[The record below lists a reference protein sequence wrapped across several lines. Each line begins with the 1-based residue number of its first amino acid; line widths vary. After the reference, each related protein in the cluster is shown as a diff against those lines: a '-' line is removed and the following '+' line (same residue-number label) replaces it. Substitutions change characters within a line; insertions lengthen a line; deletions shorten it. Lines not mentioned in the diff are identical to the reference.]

1 MHDRS
6 YWRLVRDPGFSWML
20 ASQFLG
26 AFNVNV
32 YTWAITFY
40 ALDLASRPDA
50 PFEGATMV
58 GIIGAVFILPYLL
71 FSDYAGQLA
80 DRFTKRSV
88 LIAVKSFEIVVMAGA
103 EVAFW
108 LADMRAMLVVAFFMG
123 AQAALYSPAKYGSLP
138 ELLPDRDISR
148 GNALIEMSTFLA
160 IILGSVLGGLIYQA
174 FHDTLPMI
182 GVIEL
187 AIAVLGTLCA
197 FGIGRTP
204 PGRSG
209 RRFSWNPVGT
219 LAPGLRHLYRNRR
232 LWLTVLGLSY
242 FWFIGALVQK
252 LFSVFAVETLGIP
265 ATDGVPIGLLG
276 AAIAIGIGL
285 GSLAAG
291 RLSGYKVELGL
302 VPIGAIGIAGGSLAL
317 ASIESS
323 YAATMVCLGLLGF
336 FGGFYSVP
344 LNAMLQQKADEDK
357 RGQLIAANNVMN
369 TIGILLAAGAMVAAG
384 FAHASPNLIAALAGL
399 MTLAVIAYL
408 LILLPDFLIRFCL
421 WMLTHSIYRIR
432 IVGPENVP
440 LNGPALLVAN
450 HLSFIDG
457 LLVGSCVQRFVRFMV
472 YAPFFKMPLL
482 GRLFTLM
489 RAIPTGG
496 GGARG
501 ALGAIKRAREELAAG
516 HVVCIFAEGAI
527 SRTGNMLPFKRGFEK
542 VTEGLDVPVIP
553 VHLDQVWG
561 SIFSFKDG
569 KFFWKWP
576 ARLFYPVTITFGKP
590 LPPTARA
597 WDVRQKLLE
606 MGGDAFRHRRKK
618 VDLVHRRFVAQARR
632 SWRRF
637 AMTDSLGQTATFGKA
652 LTGAFLLARKLDQ
665 TLPGNRNVGVL
676 LPASVGAALVNMG
689 LLLGGKVP
697 VNLNFTIGPEA
708 MQAAID
714 KAGITHII
722 AARPFLAKAK
732 LDERPGM
739 VFVEDVMRSIGK
751 AERAFW
757 YLALR
762 LLPASWIER
771 LAGGGKHTPDDLC
784 TIMFSSG
791 STGTPKGVM
800 LSHHNIMSNLEAIA
814 QILWIQPDDRMMGVL
829 PFFHSFGFT
838 GTLCVP
844 LVCGIGAIYHPNPLD
859 AKTIGKLARE
869 HKATILISTPTFC
882 QAYYRTCGPEDFK
895 SLRHVV
901 VGAERLRP
909 DFAAQFKEKFG
920 LDMLEGYGATE
931 MGPVVSVNVPNIV
944 HHGERQV
951 GHKPGTVGHPLP
963 GVAAKVVDPENGR
976 DLSEGREGLLL
987 LKGPGRM
994 VGYLADEKATAAA
1007 LRDDW
1012 YVTGDIAIVDE
1023 DGFIRITDRLSRFS
1037 KIGGEMV
1044 PHLKVEEAMLR
1055 IPGVEG
1061 ACVTTVPDAQRG
1073 ERLVGFYVA
1082 NEAMAPQ
1089 LVWQALSD
1097 SDLPKIWIP
1106 KAGDL
1111 RRIETL
1117 PVLGSGKI
1125 DLRAVKALAAAAE

>member
-1 MHDRS
+1 MYDRS
-6 YWRLVRDPGFSWML
+6 YWRLIRDPGFAWLL
-20 ASQFLG
+20 AAQFLG
-26 AFNVNV
+26 ALNDNL
-32 YTWAITFY
+32 YRWAVTFFL
-40 ALDLASRPDA
+40 LDLTRAPGSGWDADTLIAVMTASMMA
-50 PFEGATMV
+50 PFL
-58 GIIGAVFILPYLL
+58 IL
-71 FSDYAGQLA
+71 SNYAGQLA
-80 DRFTKRSV
+80 DRFSKRSV
-88 LIAVKSFEIVVMAGA
+88 LVATKSLEIVAMIAALGAFFLRDITAMIVVM
-103 EVAFW
+103 
-108 LADMRAMLVVAFFMG
+108 FFMG
-123 AQAALYSPAKYGSLP
+123 AQSALYGPAKYGSLP
-138 ELLPDRDISR
+138 ELLPDRDLSR

-160 IILGSVLGGLIYQA
+160 IILGGVLGGTIYEA
-174 FHDTLPMI
+174 FHDNLPMI
-182 GVIEL
+182 GLIAVGI
-187 AIAVLGTLCA
+187 AIAGTFCSL
-197 FGIGRTP
+197 GIGRTP
-204 PGRSG
+204 PGR
-209 RRFSWNPVGT
+209 RAKRFTWNPVGD
-219 LAPGLRHLYRNRR
+219 LSIGLRELHANRR

-242 FWFIGALVQK
+242 FWFVGALVQQLIP
-252 LFSVFAVETLGIP
+252 LFGDEVLKTAPTETQ
-265 ATDGVPIGLLG
+265 LLG
-276 AAIAIGIGL
+276 AVIAIGIAI

-291 RLSGYKVELGL
+291 RLSGHKVELGL
-302 VPIGAIGIAGGSLAL
+302 VPIGAFGIAIGSFVLAGVDQSYTAAAICL
-317 ASIESS
+317 AS
-323 YAATMVCLGLLGF
+323 LGF
-336 FGGFYSVP
+336 FGGMYSVP
-344 LNAMLQQKADEDK
+344 LNAMLQQKADEAK
-357 RGQLIAANNVMN
+357 RGRFIAANNVMN
-369 TIGILLAAGAMVAAG
+369 TFGIMLASGFLAVSGGLLDL
-384 FAHASPNLIAALAGL
+384 SPSVNIALAGV
-399 MTLAVIAYL
+399 TALAAIAYL

-432 IVGPENVP
+432 IVQPENVP

-457 LLVGSCVQRFVRFMV
+457 LLVGACVQRFVRFMV
-472 YAPFFKMPLL
+472 YTPFFDIPLL
-482 GRLFTLM
+482 GKLLALM

-496 GGARG
+496 GGRG
-501 ALGAIKRAREELAAG
+501 AIGAIRRAREELAAG

-542 VTEGLDVPVIP
+542 ITEGLDVPVIP

-569 KFFWKWP
+569 RFFWKWP
-576 ARLFYPVTITFGKP
+576 TRFLYPVTITFGRP
-590 LPPTARA
+590 LPVTARA

-618 VDLVHRRFVAQARR
+618 ADLVHRRFIEQAKR

-637 AMTDSLGQTATFGKA
+637 AMTDSLGQSVTFGRA
-652 LTGAFLLARKLDQ
+652 LTGAFLLARKLAR
-665 TLPGNRNVGVL
+665 TLPDDRNVGVL
-676 LPASVGAALVNMG
+676 LPASVGGALVNMA

-714 KAGITHII
+714 KARITHII
-722 AARPFLAKAK
+722 AARPFLARAK
-732 LDERPGM
+732 LEERPGM
-739 VFVEDVMRSIGK
+739 VFVEDLTRKIGK
-751 AERAFW
+751 VERVFC
-757 YLALR
+757 YVALR
-762 LLPASWIER
+762 LLPVSWIER
-771 LAGGGKHTPDDLC
+771 MAGGGKGTPDDLC

-882 QAYYRTCGPEDFK
+882 QAYHRTCGAEDFRT
-895 SLRHVV
+895 LRHVV

-920 LDMLEGYGATE
+920 LEMLEGYGCTE
-931 MGPVVSVNVPNIV
+931 MGPVVSVNVPNV
-944 HHGERQV
+944 LHAGERQV

-963 GVAAKVVDPENGR
+963 GVAAKVVDPDSGL
-976 DLSEGREGLLL
+976 DLAEGQEGLLL

-994 VGYLADEKATAAA
+994 VGYLADDTATAAA
-1007 LRDDW
+1007 LRDGW

-1055 IPGVEG
+1055 IPGVEA
-1061 ACVTTVPDAQRG
+1061 ACVTAVPDAQRG

-1082 NEAMAPQ
+1082 NDAMAPQ
-1089 LVWQALSD
+1089 LVWQALGD

-1106 KAGDL
+1106 KATDL

-1117 PVLGSGKI
+1117 PVLGTGKI

>member
-1 MHDRS
+1 MNDRS
-6 YWRLVRDPGFSWML
+6 YLRLIRDPGFAWML
-20 ASQFLG
+20 AAQFLG
-26 AFNVNV
+26 ALNDNIYRFSVSFL
-32 YTWAITFY
+32 AF
-40 ALDLASRPDA
+40 ALARQPDSIWDPDVVLATMTASLVA
-50 PFEGATMV
+50 PFL
-58 GIIGAVFILPYLL
+58 I
-71 FSDYAGQLA
+71 FSNYAGQLA
-80 DRFTKRSV
+80 DRFSKRSV
-88 LIAVKSFEIVVMAGA
+88 LIATKSLEIVAMAGGL
-103 EVAFW
+103 VA
-108 LADMRAMLVVAFFMG
+108 LYLDSIGAMIVALFLMG
-123 AQAALYSPAKYGSLP
+123 AQSALYSPAKYGSLP
-138 ELLPDRDISR
+138 ELLPDRDLSR

-160 IILGSVLGGLIYQA
+160 IILGGVLGGNIYET
-174 FHDTLPMI
+174 FHDTPVMI
-182 GVIEL
+182 GVI
-187 AIAVLGTLCA
+187 VLVISIIGTLCS

-204 PGRSG
+204 PGRTA
-209 RRFSWNPVGT
+209 RPFSWNPVGDIA
-219 LAPGLRHLYRNRR
+219 LGMRELHRNRR
-232 LWLTVLGLSY
+232 LWLTAMGISY
-242 FWFIGALVQK
+242 FWFVGALIQQLVLLYGDQV
-252 LFSVFAVETLGIP
+252 LRTTPTL
-265 ATDGVPIGLLG
+265 TQLLG
-276 AAIAIGIGL
+276 AMIAIGIAI

-291 RLSGYKVELGL
+291 RLSGHKVELGL
-302 VPIGAIGIAGGSLAL
+302 VPIGAVGIAIGSFFLAGVHESYMAAAICL
-317 ASIESS
+317 A
-323 YAATMVCLGLLGF
+323 VLGF
-336 FGGFYSVP
+336 FGGLYSVP
-344 LNAMLQQKADEDK
+344 LNAMLQQKADENK
-357 RGQLIAANNVMN
+357 RGRFIAANNVMN
-369 TIGILLAAGAMVAAG
+369 TVGIMLASGFLAMSGGLLD
-384 FAHASPNLIAALAGL
+384 FSPNMIAALAGV
-399 MTLAVIAYL
+399 TALAVIFYL

-482 GRLFTLM
+482 GKLFTLM

-496 GGARG
+496 GGMRG
-501 ALGAIKRAREELAAG
+501 AVGAIRRAREELAAG

-542 VTEGLDVPVIP
+542 ITAGLDVPVIP

-561 SIFSFKDG
+561 SIFSFKNG
-569 KFFWKWP
+569 RFFWKWP
-576 ARLFYPVTITFGKP
+576 ARLFYPVTITFGAP
-590 LPPTARA
+590 LPASARA

-618 VDLVHRRFVAQARR
+618 VDLVHRRFIAQAKR

-637 AMTDSLGQTATFGKA
+637 CMTDSLGQTATFGQA

-665 TLPGNRNVGVL
+665 ALPQNRNVGIL
-676 LPASVGAALVNMG
+676 LPASVGAALANMA
-689 LLLGGKVP
+689 LLLSGKVP

-739 VFVEDVMRSIGK
+739 VFIEDLMKEIGG
-751 AERAFW
+751 AERVF
-757 YLALR
+757 YFLALR
-762 LLPASWIER
+762 LLPVSWIER
-771 LAGGGKHTPDDLC
+771 LAGGGHRSPDDLC

-814 QILWIQPDDRMMGVL
+814 QILWIQPDDRMMGIL

-882 QAYYRTCGPEDFK
+882 QAYYRSCGPEDFK

-920 LDMLEGYGATE
+920 LEMLEGYGCTE
-931 MGPVVSVNVPNIV
+931 MGPVVSVNVPNVV
-944 HHGERQV
+944 HAGEQQV

-963 GVAAKVVDPENGR
+963 GVAAKVVDPETGH
-976 DLSEGREGLLL
+976 DLTEGQEGLLL

-994 VGYLADEKATAAA
+994 VGYLADDNATAAA
-1007 LRDDW
+1007 LRDGW

-1044 PHLKVEEAMLR
+1044 PHLKIEEAMLR
-1055 IPGVEG
+1055 IPGVEA
-1061 ACVTTVPDAQRG
+1061 ACVAAVPDAQRG

-1082 NEAMAPQ
+1082 NEVMAPQ
-1089 LVWQALSD
+1089 LVWQALGE

-1106 KAGDL
+1106 KATDL
-1111 RRIETL
+1111 HRIESL
-1117 PVLGSGKI
+1117 PVLGTGKVDI
-1125 DLRAVKALAAAAE
+1125 RAVKALAVAAQ

>member
-6 YWRLVRDPGFSWML
+6 YLRLIRDPGFAWML
-20 ASQFLG
+20 VAQFLG
-26 AFNVNV
+26 ALNDNV
-32 YTWAITFY
+32 YRFSVSFLAF
-40 ALDLASRPDA
+40 DLARQPGSIWDPDVVLATMTASLVA
-50 PFEGATMV
+50 PFF
-58 GIIGAVFILPYLL
+58 VF
-71 FSDYAGQLA
+71 SNYAGQLA
-80 DRFTKRSV
+80 DRFSKRSV
-88 LIAVKSFEIVVMAGA
+88 LIATKSLEIIAMAGGL
-103 EVAFW
+103 VA
-108 LADMRAMLVVAFFMG
+108 LYLDSITAMIVALFLMG
-123 AQAALYSPAKYGSLP
+123 SQSALYSPAKYGSLP
-138 ELLPDRDISR
+138 ELLPDRDLSR

-160 IILGSVLGGLIYQA
+160 IIIGGVLGGSIYET
-174 FHDTLPMI
+174 FHQTPAMI
-182 GVIEL
+182 GVI
-187 AIAVLGTLCA
+187 VLIISVIGTLCS

-204 PGRSG
+204 PGRKA
-209 RRFSWNPVGT
+209 RPFSWNPVGD
-219 LAPGLRHLYRNRR
+219 LALGVQELYGNKR
-232 LWLTVLGLSY
+232 LWLTVLGISY
-242 FWFIGALVQK
+242 FWFVGALVQQ
-252 LFSVFAVETLGIP
+252 LVLLYGDQVLRTAPTM
-265 ATDGVPIGLLG
+265 TQLLG
-276 AAIAIGIGL
+276 AVIAIGIAI

-291 RLSGYKVELGL
+291 RLSGHKVELGL
-302 VPIGAIGIAGGSLAL
+302 VPIGAVGIGIGAFAL
-317 ASIESS
+317 AGVHESYMS
-323 YAATMVCLGLLGF
+323 AAICLAVLGF

-344 LNAMLQQKADEDK
+344 LNAMLQQKADEAK
-357 RGQLIAANNVMN
+357 RGRFIAANNVIN
-369 TIGILLAAGAMVAAG
+369 TFGIMLASGFLAFSGGWLGFSPNVVAA
-384 FAHASPNLIAALAGL
+384 FAGVTAF
-399 MTLAVIAYL
+399 AVVIYL
-408 LILLPDFLIRFCL
+408 LTLLPDFLIRFCL

-432 IVGPENVP
+432 IVGPEHVP
-440 LNGPALLVAN
+440 LNGPALLVSN

-457 LLVGSCVQRFVRFMV
+457 LLVGACVQRFVRFMV
-472 YAPFFKMPLL
+472 YAPFFEIPLL
-482 GRLFTLM
+482 GKLFKLM

-501 ALGAIKRAREELAAG
+501 AVGAIRRAREELMAG

-542 VTEGLDVPVIP
+542 IVEGLDVPVIP

-561 SIFSFKDG
+561 SVFSFKNG
-569 KFFWKWP
+569 RFFWKWP
-576 ARLFYPVTITFGKP
+576 SRLFYPVTITFGSP
-590 LPPTARA
+590 LPVTVHA

-606 MGGDAFRHRRKK
+606 LGGDAVRLRRKK
-618 VDLVHRRFVAQARR
+618 VDLVHRRFIAQAKR

-637 AMTDSLGQTATFGKA
+637 CMTDSLGQTVTFGEA

-665 TLPGNRNVGVL
+665 TLPENRNVGVL
-676 LPASVGAALVNMG
+676 LPASVGGALVNMG
-689 LLLGGKVP
+689 LLLAGRVP

-714 KAGITHII
+714 KAGITHIV
-722 AARPFLAKAK
+722 AARPFLSKAK
-732 LDERPGM
+732 LKERPGM
-739 VFVEDVMRSIGK
+739 IFIEDLTKGIGK
-751 AERAFW
+751 AERIFTFI
-757 YLALR
+757 ALR
-762 LLPASWIER
+762 LLPVAWIER
-771 LAGGGKHTPDDLC
+771 LAGGGKGTPDDLC

-882 QAYYRTCGPEDFK
+882 QSYYRTCGPEDFK

-920 LDMLEGYGATE
+920 LDMLEGYGCTE
-931 MGPVVSVNVPNIV
+931 MGPVVSVNVPNVV
-944 HHGERQV
+944 HQRERQV

-963 GVAAKVVDPENGR
+963 GVVAKVVDPESGQNLG
-976 DLSEGREGLLL
+976 EGQEGLLL

-994 VGYLADEKATAAA
+994 VGYLADDNATSAA
-1007 LRDDW
+1007 LRDGW
-1012 YVTGDIAIVDE
+1012 YVTGDIAVVDE

-1055 IPGVEG
+1055 IPGLEA
-1061 ACVTTVPDAQRG
+1061 ACVTAVPDPQRG

-1082 NEAMAPQ
+1082 DAAMAPQ
-1089 LVWQALSD
+1089 LVWNALGE

-1106 KAGDL
+1106 KATDL
-1111 RRIETL
+1111 RRIDSL
-1117 PVLGSGKI
+1117 PVLGSGKV
-1125 DLRAVKALAAAAE
+1125 DLRAVKALAVAAQ

>member
-1 MHDRS
+1 MYDRS
-6 YWRLVRDPGFSWML
+6 YWRLIRDPGFSWML

-26 AFNVNV
+26 ALNDNI
-32 YTWAITFY
+32 YRWSITFF
-40 ALDLASRPDA
+40 ALDLARQPGAAWDA
-50 PFEGATMV
+50 DVLVAT
-58 GIIGAVFILPYLL
+58 IGAALMAPYLI
-71 FSDYAGQLA
+71 FSNYAGQLA
-80 DRFTKRSV
+80 DQYSKRSV
-88 LIAVKSFEIVVMAGA
+88 LIATKSLEIVAMTAALGA
-103 EVAFW
+103 FYVGNIT
-108 LADMRAMLVVAFFMG
+108 AMIVVLFFMG
-123 AQAALYSPAKYGSLP
+123 AQSALYSPAKYGSLP
-138 ELLPDRDISR
+138 ELLPDKDLSR
-148 GNALIEMSTFLA
+148 GNALVEMSTFLA
-160 IILGSVLGGLIYQA
+160 IIIGGVVGGSIYEA
-174 FHDTLPMI
+174 FHDNLPMI
-182 GVIEL
+182 GVIVL
-187 AIAVLGTLCA
+187 AISVIGTLCS

-204 PGRSG
+204 PGRKH
-209 RRFSWNPVGT
+209 RKFSWNPVGDVA
-219 LAPGLRHLYRNRR
+219 LGLRELYANRR
-232 LWLTVLGLSY
+232 LWLTVLGISY
-242 FWFIGALVQK
+242 FWFVGALVQQLIPLLGDEVLK
-252 LFSVFAVETLGIP
+252 TEPTETQ
-265 ATDGVPIGLLG
+265 LLG
-276 AAIAIGIGL
+276 AVIAIGIAI

-291 RLSGYKVELGL
+291 RLSGHKVELGL
-302 VPIGAIGIAGGSLAL
+302 VPIGAVGMGLGSFVLAGV
-317 ASIESS
+317 EQS
-323 YAATMVCLGLLGF
+323 YAAAAICLAILGF
-336 FGGFYSVP
+336 FGGMYSVP
-344 LNAMLQQKADEDK
+344 LNAMLQQKADEAK
-357 RGQLIAANNVMN
+357 RGRFIAANNVMN
-369 TIGILLAAGAMVAAG
+369 TLGILLASG
-384 FAHASPNLIAALAGL
+384 FLAVSGGLLDLSPSVNVALAGV
-399 MTLAVIAYL
+399 TALAVIAYL

-482 GRLFTLM
+482 GKLFTLM

-496 GGARG
+496 GGAKG

-542 VTEGLDVPVIP
+542 IIEDLDVPVIP

-561 SIFSFKDG
+561 SIFSFKEG
-569 KFFWKWP
+569 RFFWKWP
-576 ARLFYPVTITFGKP
+576 ARFFYPVTITFGKP
-590 LPPTARA
+590 LPGTARA

-606 MGGDAFRHRRKK
+606 MGGDAFRHRRKNG
-618 VDLVHRRFVAQARR
+618 DLVHRRFVAQAKR

-637 AMTDSLGQTATFGKA
+637 AMTDSLGQTVTFGKA
-652 LTGAFLLARKLDQ
+652 LTGAFLLGRKLDQ
-665 TLPGNRNVGVL
+665 ALPPKNRNVGVL

-689 LLLGGKVP
+689 LLLAGKVP

-714 KAGITHII
+714 KAGITHIV

-739 VFVEDVMRSIGK
+739 LFVEDFLKGIGK
-751 AERAFW
+751 GERAFW

-762 LLPASWIER
+762 LLPAPWIER
-771 LAGGGKHTPDDLC
+771 LAGGGNRTPDDLC

-869 HKATILISTPTFC
+869 HRATMLISTPTFC
-882 QAYYRTCGPEDFK
+882 QSYYRTCPPEDFK
-895 SLRHVV
+895 TLRHVV

-944 HHGERQV
+944 HQGEQQV

-963 GVAAKVVDPENGR
+963 GVAAKVVDPETGE
-976 DLSEGREGLLL
+976 DLREGQEGLLL

-994 VGYLADEKATAAA
+994 IGYLADDKATAAA
-1007 LRDDW
+1007 LRDGW

-1023 DGFIRITDRLSRFS
+1023 DGFIKITDRLSRFS

-1055 IPGVEG
+1055 IPGVEA
-1061 ACVTTVPDAQRG
+1061 ACVTAVPDPQRG

-1089 LVWQALSD
+1089 LVWQALSE
-1097 SDLPKIWIP
+1097 SDLPKIFIP
-1106 KAGDL
+1106 KATDL

-1117 PVLGSGKI
+1117 PVLGTGKI

>member
-1 MHDRS
+1 
-6 YWRLVRDPGFSWML
+6 V
-20 ASQFLG
+20 
-26 AFNVNV
+26 
-32 YTWAITFY
+32 
-40 ALDLASRPDA
+40 
-50 PFEGATMV
+50 
-58 GIIGAVFILPYLL
+58 
-71 FSDYAGQLA
+71 
-80 DRFTKRSV
+80 
-88 LIAVKSFEIVVMAGA
+88 
-103 EVAFW
+103 
-108 LADMRAMLVVAFFMG
+108 
-123 AQAALYSPAKYGSLP
+123 
-138 ELLPDRDISR
+138 
-148 GNALIEMSTFLA
+148 
-160 IILGSVLGGLIYQA
+160 
-174 FHDTLPMI
+174 
-182 GVIEL
+182 
-187 AIAVLGTLCA
+187 
-197 FGIGRTP
+197 
-204 PGRSG
+204 
-209 RRFSWNPVGT
+209 
-219 LAPGLRHLYRNRR
+219 
-232 LWLTVLGLSY
+232 
-242 FWFIGALVQK
+242 
-252 LFSVFAVETLGIP
+252 
-265 ATDGVPIGLLG
+265 
-276 AAIAIGIGL
+276 
-285 GSLAAG
+285 
-291 RLSGYKVELGL
+291 
-302 VPIGAIGIAGGSLAL
+302 
-317 ASIESS
+317 
-323 YAATMVCLGLLGF
+323 LGF
-336 FGGFYSVP
+336 FGGLYSVP
-344 LNAMLQQKADEDK
+344 LNAMLQQKADEAK
-357 RGQLIAANNVMN
+357 RGRFIAANNVMN
-369 TIGILLAAGAMVAAG
+369 TFGIMMASGFLALSGG
-384 FAHASPNLIAALAGL
+384 WLGLSPNVIIALGGL
-399 MTLAVIAYL
+399 TAIAVIAYL

-432 IVGPENVP
+432 IIGPENVP

-482 GRLFTLM
+482 GKLFTLM

-501 ALGAIKRAREELAAG
+501 AIGAIKRAREELAAG

-542 VTEGLDVPVIP
+542 ITAGLNVPVIP

-561 SIFSFKDG
+561 SIFSFKEG

-576 ARLFYPVTITFGKP
+576 SRLFYPVTITFGEP
-590 LPPTARA
+590 LPASARA

-606 MGGDAFRHRRKK
+606 MGGDAFRNRRKK
-618 VDLVHRRFVAQARR
+618 VDLVHRRFVAQARH

-637 AMTDSLGQTATFGKA
+637 CMTDSLGQTVSFGQA
-652 LTGAFLLARKLDQ
+652 LTSAFLLARKLDKR
-665 TLPGNRNVGVL
+665 LPANRNVGVL
-676 LPASVGAALVNMG
+676 LPASVGGALVNVA

-714 KAGITHII
+714 KAGITHIV

-732 LDERPGM
+732 LEERPGM
-739 VFVEDVMRSIGK
+739 IFLEDLMKGIGQVERI
-751 AERAFW
+751 FW
-757 YLALR
+757 FAGMR
-762 LLPASWIER
+762 LLPVAWIER
-771 LAGGGKHTPDDLC
+771 LAGGGRSTPDDLC

-814 QILWIQPDDRMMGVL
+814 QILWIQPDDRMLGVL

-869 HKATILISTPTFC
+869 REATILISTPTFC

-920 LDMLEGYGATE
+920 LDMLEGYGCTE
-931 MGPVVSVNVPNIV
+931 MGPVVSVNVPNVV
-944 HHGERQV
+944 HQGAEQV

-963 GVAAKVVDPENGR
+963 GVAAKVVDLEDGH
-976 DLSEGREGLLL
+976 DLREGEEGLLL

-994 VGYLADEKATAAA
+994 VGYLADDNATAAA
-1007 LRDDW
+1007 LRDGW
-1012 YVTGDIAIVDE
+1012 YVTGDIAVVDE

-1044 PHLKVEEAMLR
+1044 PHLKIEEAMLR
-1055 IPGVEG
+1055 IPGVEA
-1061 ACVTTVPDAQRG
+1061 ACITAVPDPQRG
-1073 ERLVGFYVA
+1073 ERLIGFYVA

-1089 LVWQALSD
+1089 LIWQALGE
-1097 SDLPKIWIP
+1097 SDLPKIWVP
-1106 KAGDL
+1106 KATDL
-1111 RRIETL
+1111 KRIESL

-1125 DLRAVKALAAAAE
+1125 DLRAVKALAVAAQ

>member
-1 MHDRS
+1 MNDRS
-6 YWRLVRDPGFSWML
+6 YLRLIRDPGFAWML
-20 ASQFLG
+20 AAQFLG
-26 AFNVNV
+26 ALNDNI
-32 YTWAITFY
+32 YRWSITFF
-40 ALDLASRPDA
+40 ALDLARQPGGTWDADVLVATIGATLMA
-50 PFEGATMV
+50 PFL
-58 GIIGAVFILPYLL
+58 I
-71 FSDYAGQLA
+71 FSNYAGQLA
-80 DRFTKRSV
+80 DRFSKRSV
-88 LIAVKSFEIVVMAGA
+88 LIATKSLEIVAMMTGLA
-103 EVAFW
+103 AFF
-108 LADMRAMLVVAFFMG
+108 LGNISAMIFALFFMG
-123 AQAALYSPAKYGSLP
+123 AQAALYSPAKYGCLP
-138 ELLPDRDISR
+138 ELLPDRDLSR

-160 IILGSVLGGLIYQA
+160 IIIGGVLGGTIYET
-174 FHDTLPMI
+174 FHDNLPMI
-182 GVIEL
+182 GVIVVV
-187 AIAVLGTLCA
+187 ISILGTLCS

-204 PGRSG
+204 PARAA
-209 RRFSWNPVGT
+209 RRFSWNPVGDVW
-219 LAPGLRHLYRNRR
+219 LGLRELHANRR
-232 LWLTVLGLSY
+232 LWLTVLGISY
-242 FWFIGALVQK
+242 FWFVGALVQQ
-252 LFSVFAVETLGIP
+252 LIPLLGDEVLHTAPTETQ
-265 ATDGVPIGLLG
+265 LLG
-276 AAIAIGIGL
+276 AVIAIGIAI

-291 RLSGYKVELGL
+291 RLSGHKVELGL
-302 VPIGAIGIAGGSLAL
+302 VPIGAVGMGIGAFVLAGVDQSYVAAAICLA
-317 ASIESS
+317 I
-323 YAATMVCLGLLGF
+323 LGF
-336 FGGFYSVP
+336 FGGMYSVP
-344 LNAMLQQKADEDK
+344 LNAMLQQKSDEAK
-357 RGQLIAANNVMN
+357 RGRFIAANNVMN
-369 TIGILLAAGAMVAAG
+369 TLGIMLASG
-384 FAHASPNLIAALAGL
+384 FLAVSGGWLDLSPSVNVALAGV
-399 MTLAVIAYL
+399 TALAVIAYL

-432 IVGPENVP
+432 IVGPEHVP

-482 GRLFTLM
+482 GKLFTLM

-501 ALGAIKRAREELAAG
+501 AVGAIRRAREELAAG

-542 VTEGLDVPVIP
+542 ITDGLEVPVIP

-569 KFFWKWP
+569 RFFWKWP
-576 ARLFYPVTITFGKP
+576 VRLFYPVTITFGAP
-590 LPPTARA
+590 LPASARA

-618 VDLVHRRFVAQARR
+618 VDLVHRRFVTQAKR

-637 AMTDSLGQTATFGKA
+637 CMTDSLGQTATFGQA

-665 TLPGNRNVGVL
+665 AMPRNRSVGIL
-676 LPASVGAALVNMG
+676 LPASVGAALVNMA
-689 LLLGGKVP
+689 LLLAGKVP

-714 KAGITHII
+714 KAGITHIV

-732 LDERPGM
+732 LNERPGM
-739 VFVEDVMRSIGK
+739 IFLEDLMKEIGK
-751 AERAFW
+751 AERVF
-757 YLALR
+757 YFLALR
-762 LLPASWIER
+762 MLPVSWVER
-771 LAGGGKHTPDDLC
+771 LAGGGHNTPDDLC

-869 HKATILISTPTFC
+869 QKATILISTPTFC

-920 LDMLEGYGATE
+920 LDMLEGYGCTE
-931 MGPVVSVNVPNIV
+931 MGPVVSVNVPNVV
-944 HHGERQV
+944 HAGEQQV

-963 GVAAKVVDPENGR
+963 GVAAKVVDPETGR
-976 DLSEGREGLLL
+976 DLTEGQEGLLL

-994 VGYLADEKATAAA
+994 VGYLADDNATAAA
-1007 LRDDW
+1007 LRDGW

-1044 PHLKVEEAMLR
+1044 PHLKIEEAMLR
-1055 IPGVEG
+1055 IPGVEA
-1061 ACVTTVPDAQRG
+1061 ACVTAVPDAQRG

-1089 LVWQALSD
+1089 LVWQALSE

-1106 KAGDL
+1106 KATDL
-1111 RRIETL
+1111 HRIESL
-1117 PVLGSGKI
+1117 PVLGTGKI
-1125 DLRAVKALAAAAE
+1125 DLRAVKALAVAAQ